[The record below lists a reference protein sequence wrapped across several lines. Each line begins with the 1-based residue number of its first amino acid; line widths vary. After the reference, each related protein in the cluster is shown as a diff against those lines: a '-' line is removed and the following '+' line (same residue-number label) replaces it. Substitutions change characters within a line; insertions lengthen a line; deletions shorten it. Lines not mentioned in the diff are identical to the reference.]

1 MTMRITLVGDNQVAA
16 VTPAI
21 LPYMRMSESWS
32 DGRTAVDDILR
43 FILNKQMYLWLIYDD
58 HGVYAY
64 VVTEI
69 KEYPQCKMLVLQ
81 YCAGQTGVLEQ
92 AEELVHS
99 TMERFARDAGC
110 AGVEFFGR
118 PGWRNNARKHNYD
131 MQTVIYQ
138 KFFEVTL

>member
-1 MTMRITLVGDNQVAA
+1 MTMRITLVGGNQVAS
-16 VTPAI
+16 VIPAI

-43 FILNKQMYLWLIYDD
+43 FVLNRQMLLWLLYDD
-58 HGVYAY
+58 HGIYAY
-64 VVTEI
+64 AVTEI
-69 KEYPQCKMLVLQ
+69 KEYPQCKMLAIQ
-81 YCAGQTGVLEQ
+81 YCAGQTGVLEL

-99 TMERFARDAGC
+99 TMERFAKDAGC

>member
-16 VTPAI
+16 VIPAI

-43 FILNKQMYLWLIYDD
+43 FILNRQMLLWLIYDD

-64 VVTEI
+64 VVTEV
-69 KEYPQCKMLVLQ
+69 KEYPQCKMLVIQ
-81 YCAGQTGVLEQ
+81 YCAGQTGVLEL

-99 TMERFARDAGC
+99 TMERFAKDAGC